1 MGDLQKNF
9 KKIINDLENNIENK
23 KDLEYIKTQIYNISV
38 LFLDELDKLA
48 DLNMNKINALIE
60 RHKVM
65 DDKMQKLENTMN
77 NIEKEL
83 FIEEEPYEFEI
94 VCPYCNYEF
103 FADFTSELKSE
114 VECPE
119 CNNII
124 ELDWNEEHECGGE
137 CSGCHGHDCDG
148 HHEEFDEEEQDEIDD
163 DEADDDDM

>member
-9 KKIINDLENNIENK
+9 KKIMNDLENNIENK
-23 KDLEYIKTQIYNISV
+23 KDLDYIKTQVYNISM

-65 DDKMQKLENTMN
+65 TDRMQKLESTMN

-83 FIEEEPYEFEI
+83 FIEDEPYEFEI

-103 FADFTSELKSE
+103 FTDFTTELKTE
-114 VECPE
+114 VKCPE
-119 CNNII
+119 CQNII
-124 ELDWNEEHECGGE
+124 ELDWNEEEHE
-137 CSGCHGHDCDG
+137 CSGGCSGCQGHECQDSEAD
-148 HHEEFDEEEQDEIDD
+148 EELEEDSEDFDE
-163 DEADDDDM
+163 DDM